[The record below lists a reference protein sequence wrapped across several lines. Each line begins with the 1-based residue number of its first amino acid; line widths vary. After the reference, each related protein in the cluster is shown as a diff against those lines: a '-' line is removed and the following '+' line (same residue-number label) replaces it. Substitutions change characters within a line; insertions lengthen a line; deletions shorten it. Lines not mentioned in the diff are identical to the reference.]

1 MAGSAPG
8 RVLPT
13 LNEDGTR
20 RWIRP
25 RRSPGRYW
33 TRRAII
39 GWALIVLFV
48 AVPFINVGG
57 HPVVLLDVPA
67 RQFFL
72 FGRTFLATDGVLLML
87 LMLSIFVGVFWLTA
101 MLGRV
106 WCGYACP
113 QTVYMELLFRP
124 IEQWIEG
131 GRSGQLKLDKQ
142 GGGTRRALK
151 FVIFGVLSVLVANVF
166 LAYFVGV
173 QRLGHWMTQGPME
186 HPTGFLVMAVTAGL
200 VFIDFGYFREQM
212 CTVAC
217 PYARFQSVMLDKDS
231 LIVGYD
237 EKRGEPRGKKGKTT
251 GDCVDCG
258 ACVVTCPTGID
269 IRNGLQLECIA
280 CAQCVDACD
289 TVMEKLNRPKG
300 LIRYASERTL
310 AGGAKKLLRPRAFAY
325 PLVMTLLV
333 GLLVF
338 TGGRTSE
345 ADVTVLRGLSAPF
358 VVDQAGVRNQI
369 RIKVQN
375 RGNDARSYT
384 IQLLDADGA
393 TLVAPEN
400 PLDVKSGERR
410 ETTVF
415 VVAPQSLFHDGKR
428 NVEFKVSDG
437 KGFERTLPYKLLGP
451 GGES

>member
-1 MAGSAPG
+1 MAGNAPG

-33 TRRAII
+33 TRRAVI
-39 GWALIVLFV
+39 GWALIALFV
-48 AVPFINVGG
+48 AVPFIKVGG
-57 HPVVLLDVPA
+57 YPVILLDVPA
-67 RQFFL
+67 RQFHL

-131 GRSGQLKLDKQ
+131 GRAGQLKLDKN
-142 GGGTRRALK
+142 GGGSRRMLK
-151 FVIFGVLSVLVANVF
+151 FAIFGLLSVFVANVF

-173 QRLGHWMTQGPME
+173 ERLGLWVAQGPIA

-200 VFIDFGYFREQM
+200 VFFDFGYFREQM

-217 PYARFQSVMLDKDS
+217 PYARFQSVLLDKDS
-231 LIVGYD
+231 LVVGYD

-289 TVMEKLNRPKG
+289 TVMDKLERPRG
-300 LIRYASERTL
+300 LIRYASQRTL
-310 AGGAKKLLRPRAFAY
+310 GGEAKKLLRPRAFAY

-338 TGGRTSE
+338 AGGRTTK

-358 VVDQAGVRNQI
+358 VVDQSGVRNQI

-375 RGNDARSYT
+375 RGNDDRTYN
-384 IQLLDADGA
+384 IELLDANGA
-393 TLVAPEN
+393 KLIAPEN
-400 PLDVKSGERR
+400 PLQVKSGERR

-415 VVAPQSLFHDGKR
+415 VLAPKEMFTDGKR
-428 NVEFKVSDG
+428 AVEFRVSDG
-437 KGFERTLPYKLLGP
+437 QGFDRTLPYKLLGP
-451 GGES
+451 GGEK